1 MTGEVLAKNIEDT
14 LDEVR
19 LPLENC
25 RGQGYDGANAM
36 SGKSNISNFFAV
48 EEKLFANPYLKK
60 NLMKLFLLLHH

>member
-1 MTGEVLAKNIEDT
+1 MECEGVTGEVLAKNIEDT

-36 SGKSNISNFFAV
+36 SGKSKGVSGRI
-48 EEKLFANPYLKK
+48 
-60 NLMKLFLLLHH
+60 